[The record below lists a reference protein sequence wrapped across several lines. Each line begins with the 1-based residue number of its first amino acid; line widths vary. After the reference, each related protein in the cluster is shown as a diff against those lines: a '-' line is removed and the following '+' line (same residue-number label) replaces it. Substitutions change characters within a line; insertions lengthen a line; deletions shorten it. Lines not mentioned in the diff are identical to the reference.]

1 MPATRSTTNNTDGLA
16 FEAVA
21 VTLEVSKGVRK
32 TIVSDA
38 RGSVGKHGLLAILGP
53 SGAGKTTLLAALAR
67 ERPCDAGSKIWR
79 PAGSA
84 NFLPQDDRLLPFLT
98 VRETLRF
105 AAELRWDGL
114 DSRWD
119 TCEKREER
127 AESVLETLGLSEV
140 GDTRV
145 GSALKRGVSGGER
158 RRTALG
164 VELVLIPSLLLAD
177 EPTSGL
183 DSTAALQLAILLREA
198 EATVVASVHQPGARV
213 FQQFTD
219 VVVLAPGGGTAYA
232 GPAATAAETCASLCN
247 AKVPP
252 LTSAAEV
259 LLDLVDDPATRSI
272 LVNGSVPSSSRASY
286 EDEGDVPLS
295 TRSRFRPLL
304 TRAWL
309 NNARAPAATVAAV
322 GRSVTMALLVGA
334 LYSGSRGTSTQTA
347 VSDRTGALFFV
358 LVNQAFSAMA
368 SLRVFIEERSVFEH
382 ERRRRAYS
390 TRDYFLAKSLAE
402 LPIQGAVALLFAGMA
417 YAMVG
422 LRASLYSFGGHCVVL
437 ALATLVAESLVI
449 WVGAGASDAR
459 TAVVICPVVLSTS
472 LLFGGL
478 FVSLASLPSF
488 LAPLQYLSLFR
499 YGFAGLLKLEF
510 QHADAVFDCSSEDK
524 ELLAQ
529 RVIDAGAPA
538 KLLGRLVKSLPC
550 PTPDGETHVKRVLGD
565 DAASRSILMD
575 AGALFALLVA
585 FRVLALR
592 ALEKRT
598 RSAIVAKAKQA

>member
-21 VTLEVSKGVRK
+21 VTLEVSKGVQK
-32 TIVSDA
+32 TIVRDA

-79 PAGSA
+79 PAGGA

-105 AAELRWDGL
+105 AAELRWDGV
-114 DSRWD
+114 DERWD
-119 TCEKREER
+119 TSAKRAER

-232 GPAATAAETCASLCN
+232 GPADSAASTCASLCKV
-247 AKVPP
+247 KVPP

-272 LVNGSVPSSSRASY
+272 LVSQSAPATTRVSHD
-286 EDEGDVPLS
+286 EDEPQLS

-478 FVSLASLPSF
+478 FVSLASLPRF

-592 ALEKRT
+592 ALERRT
-598 RSAIVAKAKQA
+598 ASAVVVAKAKKA

>member
-1 MPATRSTTNNTDGLA
+1 MLLTQRPSRIQQHAIDAMPATRSSANNTDGLA

-21 VTLEVSKGVRK
+21 VTLEVAKGVQK
-32 TIVSDA
+32 TIVREA

-213 FQQFTD
+213 F
-219 VVVLAPGGGTAYA
+219 
-232 GPAATAAETCASLCN
+232 S
-247 AKVPP
+247 
-252 LTSAAEV
+252 
-259 LLDLVDDPATRSI
+259 
-272 LVNGSVPSSSRASY
+272 
-286 EDEGDVPLS
+286 
-295 TRSRFRPLL
+295 
-304 TRAWL
+304 
-309 NNARAPAATVAAV
+309 
-322 GRSVTMALLVGA
+322 
-334 LYSGSRGTSTQTA
+334 
-347 VSDRTGALFFV
+347 
-358 LVNQAFSAMA
+358 
-368 SLRVFIEERSVFEH
+368 
-382 ERRRRAYS
+382 
-390 TRDYFLAKSLAE
+390 
-402 LPIQGAVALLFAGMA
+402 
-417 YAMVG
+417 
-422 LRASLYSFGGHCVVL
+422 
-437 ALATLVAESLVI
+437 
-449 WVGAGASDAR
+449 
-459 TAVVICPVVLSTS
+459 
-472 LLFGGL
+472 
-478 FVSLASLPSF
+478 
-488 LAPLQYLSLFR
+488 
-499 YGFAGLLKLEF
+499 
-510 QHADAVFDCSSEDK
+510 
-524 ELLAQ
+524 
-529 RVIDAGAPA
+529 
-538 KLLGRLVKSLPC
+538 
-550 PTPDGETHVKRVLGD
+550 
-565 DAASRSILMD
+565 
-575 AGALFALLVA
+575 
-585 FRVLALR
+585 
-592 ALEKRT
+592 
-598 RSAIVAKAKQA
+598 